1 MDRIHFKIN
10 KMKKS
15 EDFDLKCPKDF
26 DEDFRLKY
34 EKVLEVSR
42 WKVPKASKIPRITKL
57 G

>member
-34 EKVLEVSR
+34 AKVLEVSR
-42 WKVPKASKIPRITKL
+42 WKVPKAS
-57 G
+57 